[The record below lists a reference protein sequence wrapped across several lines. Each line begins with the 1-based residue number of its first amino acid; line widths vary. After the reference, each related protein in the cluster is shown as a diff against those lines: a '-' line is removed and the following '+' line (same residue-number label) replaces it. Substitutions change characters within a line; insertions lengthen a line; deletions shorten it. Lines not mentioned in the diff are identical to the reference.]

1 MLNII
6 SIIFLVFIAGDFLKR
21 SESSL
26 HLFQLEG
33 YDLKKY
39 NTWLRNNP
47 EKLFSFGKLI
57 ESDKTPL
64 VYTDRALRLKKTH
77 TIINILIGVILFFIG
92 YIMQNSFLYLLV
104 VLLFAS
110 VYIME
115 PYIIN
120 ITANINAPKEKA
132 INMGFYKTAQEKIRK
147 MNNLTVVGITGSYG
161 KTSTK
166 FITSTILKEKFNV
179 QDTPSSYNTPMGLS
193 KVINN
198 ELTDDKEVFVAE
210 MGAYVKGEIKEVA
223 DLVQPDIGIITSIG
237 PAHLES
243 FGSIENIINTKYE
256 IIESLNEDGIAVF
269 NYDDE
274 NLKKVADSTKLKK
287 YYYGFNDIIN
297 LDVYAKDVSVNSRGS
312 TFALVIKELGEIEC
326 STKMLG
332 KHNIGNILA
341 GCTVGYILGLTLEEI
356 AIGVTKIQPVE
367 HRLNIIDPGTGI
379 IIIDDGFNSNPS
391 GAKAALDV
399 LNEFKTGRRFVVTP
413 GMVELGEIE
422 YEENKKFGTLMGEV
436 ADFVFLVG
444 KKRTLPIFEGLKNTK
459 ISLDNVY
466 PVDSLAE
473 ATQIFGELLKP
484 GDVILFEN
492 DLPDNYNEED

>member
-47 EKLFSFGKLI
+47 EKLFSVGKLI

-77 TIINILIGVILFFIG
+77 TIINILIGIILFFIG

-104 VLLFAS
+104 VLLFVF

-147 MNNLTVVGITGSYG
+147 MSNLTVVGITGSYG

-166 FITSTILKEKFNV
+166 FITSTILKERFNV

-274 NLKKVADSTKLKK
+274 NLKRVADSTKLKK
-287 YYYGFNDIIN
+287 YYYGFNDTIN

-312 TFALVIKELGEIEC
+312 TFTLVIKELGEIGC

-391 GAKAALDV
+391 GAKAALEV

-444 KKRTLPIFEGLKNTK
+444 K
-459 ISLDNVY
+459 
-466 PVDSLAE
+466 
-473 ATQIFGELLKP
+473 
-484 GDVILFEN
+484 
-492 DLPDNYNEED
+492 